1 MAGHSRFGCDKYL
14 YMVAKPLGRILVI
27 DDDPNIVDMVIDYFG
42 SSGYAV
48 IGAHHGGDG
57 LMLAEHEQPD
67 VVLLD
72 LRMAGLTGVEVL
84 QQMKLRWPELP
95 VVIVS
100 GAGDVALAKR
110 CLSRGALDYV
120 SKPFNWEYLHRCV
133 TAALNAAEVVVPD
146 AAARV
151 TA

>member
-14 YMVAKPLGRILVI
+14 CMVAKPLGRILVI

-72 LRMAGLTGVEVL
+72 LRMAGLSGVEVL

-100 GAGDVALAKR
+100 GAGDAALARR
-110 CLSRGALDYV
+110 CLKRGAFDYV

-133 TAALNAAEVVVPD
+133 GAALAGPD
-146 AAARV
+146 AVVAGAAQQG
-151 TA
+151 A